1 MAKAEPTF
9 DVRHLDRDWLKQHLS
24 DERRESDLLGEIRE
38 ALFGM
43 QDGIVSTLAVASTV
57 GGATQDRY
65 PILVAGIASALAG
78 VFSMA
83 AGEYLSSKSQREI
96 YLAQIDNEREE
107 VRDRPQEAEAE
118 VAFMLEQEGLTEAAA
133 KRVAA
138 ELAHQPD
145 VLLKTMVEKE
155 LGLVIEEGHGAV
167 QGALIMGVSFGLAS
181 LVPLIPY
188 LFLPVSSA
196 IPGSLVFSLLVM
208 FGIGVVKSRWTK
220 RNPLVSGA
228 EIVALAAVAGIAGY
242 LFGSLLPSLLGVAG
256 ISIG

>member
-1 MAKAEPTF
+1 
-9 DVRHLDRDWLKQHLS
+9 
-24 DERRESDLLGEIRE
+24 
-38 ALFGM
+38 
-43 QDGIVSTLAVASTV
+43 
-57 GGATQDRY
+57 
-65 PILVAGIASALAG
+65 
-78 VFSMA
+78 MA
-83 AGEYLSSKSQREI
+83 AGEYLPSKSQREI

-155 LGLVIEEGHGAV
+155 LGLVIEEGHGAF